1 MMFGLK
7 EKLIA
12 FMGLIAGFFFI
23 KSKFQESKIEV
34 LEDEN
39 ERFEKKD
46 TIEKAMDSAE
56 EQAEKDEITARA
68 YIDSVD
74 WKHELRK

>member
-1 MMFGLK
+1 MFGLK

-12 FMGLIAGFFFI
+12 FMGLVVGFFVI

-34 LEDEN
+34 LENEN

-46 TIEKAMDSAE
+46 TIEEAIEVAE
-56 EQAEKDEITARA
+56 AQAEKDEITAKA
-68 YIDSVD
+68 CVDSSD
-74 WKHELRK
+74 WRNNI

>member
-1 MMFGLK
+1 MFGLK
-7 EKLIA
+7 EKWIA
-12 FMGLIAGFFFI
+12 FLALVVGLFAI
-23 KSKFQESKIEV
+23 KSKFQESKIEG

-46 TIEKAMDSAE
+46 TIEAVMDKAE
-56 EQAEKDEITARA
+56 EQAEKDEITAKS